1 MPNVK
6 QIQPPG
12 ESSDPA
18 QQEKCSLNEWMAKR
32 VKAIQKLLNKS
43 QLNVGRSS
51 TKNDDQ
57 GATFPFRLMRLFLVC
72 DNKTMSCAYKRPL
85 ISCSPKQRVIH
96 SAHPKI
102 FQAIK
107 YPLKGAGARAL
118 KLSCGSRRLW
128 RYPPWPYTELGCK
141 FCINSCSQGRPIKSL
156 QFSS

>member
-12 ESSDPA
+12 ESSDPV

-32 VKAIQKLLNKS
+32 VKAIQKSLNKS

-51 TKNDDQ
+51 TKNDNQ
-57 GATFPFRLMRLFLVC
+57 GVTFPFRLMRLFLVC
-72 DNKTMSCAYKRPL
+72 DNKTMSCAHKRPL
-85 ISCSPKQRVIH
+85 ISCSSKQRIIH

-107 YPLKGAGARAL
+107 YPLKGAGARAVETV
-118 KLSCGSRRLW
+118 LW
-128 RYPPWPYTELGCK
+128 FMETLTLPTLALHWARVQVLHKFLWPG
-141 FCINSCSQGRPIKSL
+141 
-156 QFSS
+156 